1 MNKNLIK
8 KIGNILFYTLAS
20 FLFMFLVLELIFPSK
35 TIDIIGFKGF
45 VVVSPSMEPEIKVND
60 LVIVTKVDE
69 SELEIGQII
78 TFYTYLPTVNQDSEG
93 NTIYL
98 KSRVTHYLADVIT
111 ENGETII
118 KTKDYNKYHHD
129 GSFDSWNDI
138 NGNPTEITYEDV
150 IGKVSFTVPLIGVII
165 TFSMVLVRN
174 PIFLGLVILNI
185 TIVVI
190 LIKYLKKSKEKP
202 HDVG

>member
-1 MNKNLIK
+1 MAI
-8 KIGNILFYTLAS
+8 
-20 FLFMFLVLELIFPSK
+20 P
-35 TIDIIGFKGF
+35 TIRI
-45 VVVSPSMEPEIKVND
+45 
-60 LVIVTKVDE
+60 
-69 SELEIGQII
+69 
-78 TFYTYLPTVNQDSEG
+78 
-93 NTIYL
+93 
-98 KSRVTHYLADVIT
+98 
-111 ENGETII
+111 II
-118 KTKDYNKYHHD
+118 KTKDYKKYHND
-129 GSFDSWNDI
+129 GSFDTWNDQS
-138 NGNPTEITYEDV
+138 GNPTEITYEDV